1 MNKLF
6 KKMSAKKFKSLFN
19 NFTNLEDF
27 FGDLKVKNL
36 KPQALKNGLNNQN
49 DKDTLDSEFDF
60 NHTYELLPSQ
70 NGLFLFNTLKSDH
83 FYLKD
88 CDTFMFNV
96 KIVNKLSI
104 STFSEAILFE
114 KVNQN
119 IPSII
124 SLSCSGET
132 DLFIVP

>member
-1 MNKLF
+1 MTKIF
-6 KKMSAKKFKSLFN
+6 KKMNSKKFKTIFK
-19 NFTNLEDF
+19 NFTNLESF
-27 FGDLKVKNL
+27 FDDIKVKNL
-36 KPQALKNGLNNQN
+36 KPKALKNGLNNQN

-60 NHTYELLPSQ
+60 SNIYELFPSQ
-70 NGLFLFNTLKSDH
+70 NGLFLFNTLKSDD

-114 KVNQN
+114 KVNDS
-119 IPSII
+119 IPAIV